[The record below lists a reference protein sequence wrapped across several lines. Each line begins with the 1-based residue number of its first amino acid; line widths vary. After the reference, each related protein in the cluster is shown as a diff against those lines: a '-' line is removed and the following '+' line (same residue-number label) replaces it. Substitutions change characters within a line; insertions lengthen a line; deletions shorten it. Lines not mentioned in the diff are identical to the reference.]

1 MAKERSVRITGFCH
15 GRNRHQRLRKPDPG
29 GNVDRAAAADLLLS
43 GILPGRECKTFAH
56 SDDIA
61 QGDFLPGT
69 GMIILT
75 KINHAPIAVNSDLIE
90 YIEETPDTVITLT
103 NNEKVVV
110 NESMSEIV
118 QKVVQYRRQIHCL
131 IEAEYERQQ
140 RNT

>member
-1 MAKERSVRITGFCH
+1 
-15 GRNRHQRLRKPDPG
+15 
-29 GNVDRAAAADLLLS
+29 
-43 GILPGRECKTFAH
+43 LPH
-56 SDDIA
+56 SDDIL
-61 QGDFLPGT
+61 QGGFFTGT

-75 KINHAPIAVNSDLIE
+75 KINHAPIALNSDLIE

-118 QKVVQYRRQIHCL
+118 RKVVQYRRQIHCL
-131 IEAEYERQQ
+131 IEAEYERQS